1 MTPIRLSVTMLD
13 TYVSGMQ
20 NDEVTSEELAQQL
33 FGEFKQSPAMAA
45 GTAFH
50 KLLELGIPNLFSID
64 NYRFMLCGD
73 LNGTLELGSIRERKY
88 TWEVL
93 PNVVLVG
100 KIDAE
105 TAFKVIDH
113 KLTAQF
119 DQDRYMDSLQWRA
132 YLAMR
137 KKCHFA
143 YQVFEHAGLPKVP
156 NEQGLYEVLIKK
168 YHVLEQFAYKGMA
181 EEVREVAYDLA
192 EFARVWKPIIRKEM
206 AQA

>member
-1 MTPIRLSVTMLD
+1 MTIRLSVTMLD
-13 TYVSGMQ
+13 TYVSGIQ
-20 NDEVTSEELAQQL
+20 NDEVSSEELAQEL
-33 FGEFKQSPAMAA
+33 FGPHRDNQFKSA
-45 GTAFH
+45 GKAFH
-50 KLLELGIPNLFSID
+50 ELLELGIPANQAIND
-64 NYRFMLCGD
+64 YRFTLPDD
-73 LNGTLELGSIRERKY
+73 LDGTLELGSIRERKY
-88 TWEVL
+88 EWPVFDD
-93 PNVVLVG
+93 VVLVG

-143 YQVFEHAGLPKVP
+143 YQVFEHTGIPEVP
-156 NEQGLYEVLIKK
+156 NEHGLYEVLIKK
-168 YHVLEQFAYKGMA
+168 YHVLEQFAYRGMA

-192 EFARVWKPIIRKEM
+192 EFARVWKPIVRNEM

>member
-50 KLLELGIPNLFSID
+50 NILENGLIQLIQD
-64 NYRFMLCGD
+64 NYKFTLPND
-73 LNGTLELGSIRERKY
+73 LNGTLELGSVRERKY
-88 TWEVL
+88 EWEIL
-93 PNVVLVG
+93 PGVVLVG

-143 YQVFEHAGLPKVP
+143 YQVFEHAGLPAVP
-156 NEQGLYEVLIKK
+156 NEHGLYEILIKK

-192 EFARVWKPIIRKEM
+192 EFARVWKPIVRNEM

>member
-33 FGEFKQSPAMAA
+33 FGEFKPSPAMAA

-50 KLLELGIPNLFSID
+50 KYLEYGMEPIQDHYQFILPN
-64 NYRFMLCGD
+64 D

-88 TWEVL
+88 TWEIL
-93 PNVVLVG
+93 PDVVLVG

-143 YQVFEHAGLPKVP
+143 YQVFEHAGLPAVP
-156 NEQGLYEVLIKK
+156 DEHGLYEVLIKK

-181 EEVREVAYDLA
+181 EEVKEVAYDLA
-192 EFARVWKPIIRKEM
+192 EFARVWKPIIRGVP
-206 AQA
+206 A

>member
-13 TYVSGMQ
+13 TYVYGMES
-20 NDEVTSEELAQQL
+20 DDISSEELAQQL
-33 FGEFKQSPAMAA
+33 FGEFTPTPAMAA

-50 KLLELGIPNLFSID
+50 KLLELGIPGNFSVD
-64 NYRFMLCGD
+64 NYRFMLFDD
-73 LNGTLELGSIRERKY
+73 LDGTLELGSVRERKY
-88 TWEVL
+88 EWDIL
-93 PNVVLVG
+93 PDVVLVG

-137 KKCHFA
+137 NKCHFA
-143 YQVFEHAGLPKVP
+143 YQVFEHAGLPAVP
-156 NEQGLYEVLIKK
+156 NEHGLYEVLIKK
-168 YHVLEQFAYKGMA
+168 YHVLEQFAYRGMA

-192 EFARVWKPIIRKEM
+192 EFARVWKPIVRNEM